1 MPLPADSLR
10 DLIDYADRN
19 SFDDWPHEA
28 VIPGLSLVRSR
39 RTTEFT
45 CVRYEPIFCLVL
57 QGAKQS
63 FIGDKALT
71 FERGHALIV
80 SIDLPTTARVVEAS
94 PQAPYL
100 ALALQLDTRLL
111 RELVSE
117 HPEPAAAD
125 PSASRSGMR
134 VQSVAEPLTEAM
146 LRLFRLNET
155 PQDITALAPLLV
167 REIHYRLLRG
177 PDGELLRNLVQP
189 DTHTARLSRAISRIR
204 RDYTATLT
212 VQDLAREAGMSASSF
227 HEHFRALTGT
237 SPLQFQKSM
246 RLLEAQ
252 RRLLD
257 GEGSVSAVAF
267 AVGYESPTQFSRE
280 YSRKF
285 GRPPR
290 ADRAA

>member
-19 SFDDWPHEA
+19 SFDDWPHET

-63 FIGDKALT
+63 FIGDKPLT

-117 HPEPAAAD
+117 HPEPAATD

-134 VQSVAEPLTEAM
+134 VQSVTEPLTDVM

-155 PQDITALAPLLV
+155 PRDITALAPLLV

-177 PDGELLRNLVQP
+177 PDGGLLRNLVQP
-189 DTHTARLSRAISRIR
+189 DTHTARLSRAIGRIR

-212 VQDLAREAGMSASSF
+212 VQELAREAGMSASAF

-285 GRPPR
+285 GHPPR